1 MPCQRCRAGSA
12 YAYTAGAGTKG
23 SHRIGRSS
31 GEVDA
36 ASDWPVVL
44 VREAI
49 RGLALGGL
57 QLRPEDLI
65 RDALVIIGVSSPADW
80 RAGAGIGE
88 ARLRYVGSQPTI
100 RVSLRPGRPAAA
112 MGAARAR

>member
-1 MPCQRCRAGSA
+1 M
-12 YAYTAGAGTKG
+12 
-23 SHRIGRSS
+23 
-31 GEVDA
+31 
-36 ASDWPVVL
+36 L

-49 RGLALGGL
+49 RGLALGGVL

-65 RDALVIIGVSSPADW
+65 RDALVIIGVSSPADG

-100 RVSLRPGRPAAA
+100 RVSLRPGKISSSDGRDMRLEGGSPRRGPLVAS
-112 MGAARAR
+112 GVGEHV

>member
-1 MPCQRCRAGSA
+1 
-12 YAYTAGAGTKG
+12 
-23 SHRIGRSS
+23 
-31 GEVDA
+31 
-36 ASDWPVVL
+36 VL

-49 RGLALGGL
+49 RGLALGGLL

-88 ARLRYVGSQPTI
+88 ARLRYIGTQPTI

-112 MGAARAR
+112 MGAACARRAWGAENVWGGRTARVYLPRVLDS

>member
-1 MPCQRCRAGSA
+1 M
-12 YAYTAGAGTKG
+12 
-23 SHRIGRSS
+23 
-31 GEVDA
+31 
-36 ASDWPVVL
+36 L

-49 RGLALGGL
+49 RGLALGGV
-57 QLRPEDLI
+57 QRLRPEDLI

-100 RVSLRPGRPAAA
+100 RVSLRPGRPVAA
-112 MGAARAR
+112 MGATCALREGLRGGGRWSRVGWVSTFTVGYLER